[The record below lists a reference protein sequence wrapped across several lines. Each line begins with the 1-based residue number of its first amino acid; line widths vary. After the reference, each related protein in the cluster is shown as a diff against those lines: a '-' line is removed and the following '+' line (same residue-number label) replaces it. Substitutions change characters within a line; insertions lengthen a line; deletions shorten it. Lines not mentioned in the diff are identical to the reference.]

1 MALQDKVTVIVDRYI
16 ANYNQF
22 EEQTTKILDE
32 AVVKMAEIKEEAL
45 IRQVDEQVASFNE
58 NYHAQAQNQNNLL
71 QVVLE
76 EEKDNLFPK
85 VDKSADYAAKIAN
98 AIEFIKLEGADI
110 TDDVAY
116 SILKDFTHDYDQMK
130 LFKRMIEKN
139 VDLTGVTGTTRF
151 PKTFGIYNQMEYI
164 HSTYETLESFA
175 QTIFLEPLE
184 SHNTKRVYS
193 NYYKVPSRGY
203 KQQLAEKK
211 VIELAAHIDEAVKN
225 IQVA

>member
-71 QVVLE
+71 QVILE

-116 SILKDFTHDYDQMK
+116 SDRKS
-130 LFKRMIEKN
+130 
-139 VDLTGVTGTTRF
+139 VV
-151 PKTFGIYNQMEYI
+151 
-164 HSTYETLESFA
+164 
-175 QTIFLEPLE
+175 
-184 SHNTKRVYS
+184 
-193 NYYKVPSRGY
+193 
-203 KQQLAEKK
+203 
-211 VIELAAHIDEAVKN
+211 
-225 IQVA
+225 